1 MHIEGKISYVGPVQS
16 GTSQRG
22 TAWKKQEFAVTY
34 QEGRYPLSILLPTMD
49 DNIIGKLQVGL
60 QVSIDFDCEAR
71 SYTAKDGTQ
80 KMFNNFSIWRN
91 GLHCVSPTQGGVQQA
106 QPAVQQPA
114 QQPAQPQTPSQPA
127 QKKEE
132 EQLPF

>member
-60 QVSIDFDCEAR
+60 QVSVDFDCEAR

-91 GLHCVSPTQGGVQQA
+91 GLHCVGTQAGAQQA
-106 QPAVQQPA
+106 QPTTQQPA
-114 QQPAQPQTPSQPA
+114 QQTAQPQTSSQPA
-127 QKKEE
+127 QQKEE
-132 EQLPF
+132 GLPF

>member
-49 DNIIGKLQVGL
+49 EKIIGKLQVGQ
-60 QVSIDFDCEAR
+60 QVSVDFDCEVR
-71 SYTAKDGTQ
+71 PYTAKDGTQ
-80 KMFNNFSIWRN
+80 KMFNNFTIWRD
-91 GLHCVSPTQGGVQQA
+91 GLHCVGTQAGAQQA
-106 QPAVQQPA
+106 QPTAQQPA
-114 QQPAQPQTPSQPA
+114 QQPTQPQTPSQPA
-127 QKKEE
+127 QQKEE

>member
-22 TAWKKQEFAVTY
+22 TNWKKQEFAVTY

-49 DNIIGKLQVGL
+49 EKIIGKLQVGL
-60 QVSIDFDCEAR
+60 QVSVDFDCEAR

-80 KMFNNFSIWRN
+80 KMFNNFTIWRD
-91 GLHCVSPTQGGVQQA
+91 GLHCVGTQAGAQQA
-106 QPAVQQPA
+106 QPTAQQPA
-114 QQPAQPQTPSQPA
+114 QQSAQPQTPSQPS
-127 QKKEE
+127 QQKEE

>member
-49 DNIIGKLQVGL
+49 EKIIGKLQVGQ
-60 QVSIDFDCEAR
+60 QVSVDFDCEVR
-71 SYTAKDGTQ
+71 PYTAKDGTQ
-80 KMFNNFSIWRN
+80 KMFNNFTIWRD
-91 GLHCVSPTQGGVQQA
+91 GLHCISPAQGGVQQA
-106 QPAVQQPA
+106 QATT
-114 QQPAQPQTPSQPA
+114 QQPAQPQAASQPA
-127 QKKEE
+127 QQKDDG
-132 EQLPF
+132 LPF

>member
-49 DNIIGKLQVGL
+49 EKIIGKLQVGL
-60 QVSIDFDCEAR
+60 QVSVDFDCEAR

-80 KMFNNFSIWRN
+80 KMFNNFTIWRD
-91 GLHCVSPTQGGVQQA
+91 GLHCVGTQPGAQQA
-106 QPAVQQPA
+106 QPTA
-114 QQPAQPQTPSQPA
+114 QQPTQQSAQPQTPSQPS
-127 QKKEE
+127 QQKEE

>member
-1 MHIEGKISYVGPVQS
+1 MHIEGKISYVGPIQS

-49 DNIIGKLQVGL
+49 DKIIGNLQVGQ
-60 QVSIDFDCEAR
+60 QVSVDFDCEAR
-71 SYTAKDGTQ
+71 SYTAKDGTR
-80 KMFNNFSIWRN
+80 KMFNSFSIWRD

-106 QPAVQQPA
+106 QPATQQPA
-114 QQPAQPQTPSQPA
+114 QQAAQFQASPQSVQ
-127 QKKEE
+127 QKEE
-132 EQLPF
+132 LPF

>member
-49 DNIIGKLQVGL
+49 EKIIGKLQVGL
-60 QVSIDFDCEAR
+60 QVSVDFDCEAR

-80 KMFNNFSIWRN
+80 KMFNNFTIWRD
-91 GLHCVSPTQGGVQQA
+91 GLHCVGTQAGAQQA
-106 QPAVQQPA
+106 QPTA
-114 QQPAQPQTPSQPA
+114 QQPTQQSAQPQTPSQPS
-127 QKKEE
+127 QQKEE

>member
-1 MHIEGKISYVGPVQS
+1 MHIEGKISYVGPIQS

-49 DNIIGKLQVGL
+49 DKIIGNLQVGQ
-60 QVSIDFDCEAR
+60 QVSVDFDCEAR
-71 SYTAKDGTQ
+71 SYTAKDGTR
-80 KMFNNFSIWRN
+80 KMFNSFSIWRD

-106 QPAVQQPA
+106 QPATQQPA
-114 QQPAQPQTPSQPA
+114 QQAAQAQASPQSVQ
-127 QKKEE
+127 QKEE
-132 EQLPF
+132 LPF

>member
-22 TAWKKQEFAVTY
+22 ANWKKQELVVTY
-34 QEGRYPLSILLPTMD
+34 PEGRYPLSILLPTMD

-60 QVSIDFDCEAR
+60 QVSVDFDCEAR

-80 KMFNNFSIWRN
+80 KMFNNFSIWRD
-91 GLHCVSPTQGGVQQA
+91 GLHCVGTQAVA
-106 QPAVQQPA
+106 HQPALQPKAPA
-114 QQPAQPQTPSQPA
+114 QQPAQAQAVSQPA
-127 QKKEE
+127 QKEE
-132 EQLPF
+132 EKLPF

>member
-1 MHIEGKISYVGPVQS
+1 MHIEGKISYVGPIRS

-49 DNIIGKLQVGL
+49 DKIIGNLQVGQ
-60 QVSIDFDCEAR
+60 QVSVGFDCEAR
-71 SYTAKDGTQ
+71 SYTAKDGTR
-80 KMFNNFSIWRN
+80 KMFNSFSIWRD

-106 QPAVQQPA
+106 QPATQQPA
-114 QQPAQPQTPSQPA
+114 QQAAQSQASPQSVQ
-127 QKKEE
+127 QKEE
-132 EQLPF
+132 LPF

>member
-1 MHIEGKISYVGPVQS
+1 MHIEGKISYVGPIQS

-49 DNIIGKLQVGL
+49 DKIIGNLQVGQ
-60 QVSIDFDCEAR
+60 QVSVDFDCEAR
-71 SYTAKDGTQ
+71 SYTAKDGTR
-80 KMFNNFSIWRN
+80 KMFNSFSIWRD

-106 QPAVQQPA
+106 QPATQQPA
-114 QQPAQPQTPSQPA
+114 QQAAQSQASPQSVQ
-127 QKKEE
+127 QKEE
-132 EQLPF
+132 LPF

>member
-1 MHIEGKISYVGPVQS
+1 MHIEGKISYVGPIQS

-49 DNIIGKLQVGL
+49 DKIIGNLQVGQ
-60 QVSIDFDCEAR
+60 QVSVDFDCEAR
-71 SYTAKDGTQ
+71 SYTAKDGTR
-80 KMFNNFSIWRN
+80 KMFNSFSIWRD

-106 QPAVQQPA
+106 QPATQQPA
-114 QQPAQPQTPSQPA
+114 QQAAQSQASPQPVRQ
-127 QKKEE
+127 KEE
-132 EQLPF
+132 LPF

>member
-1 MHIEGKISYVGPVQS
+1 MHIEGKISYVGPIQS

-49 DNIIGKLQVGL
+49 DKIIGNLQVGQ
-60 QVSIDFDCEAR
+60 QVSVDFDCEAR
-71 SYTAKDGTQ
+71 SYTAKDGTR
-80 KMFNNFSIWRN
+80 KMFNSFSVWRD

-106 QPAVQQPA
+106 QPATQQPA
-114 QQPAQPQTPSQPA
+114 QQAAQSQASPQSVQ
-127 QKKEE
+127 QKEE
-132 EQLPF
+132 LPF

>member
-1 MHIEGKISYVGPVQS
+1 MHIEGKISYVGPIQS

-49 DNIIGKLQVGL
+49 DKIIGNLQVGQ
-60 QVSIDFDCEAR
+60 QVSVDFDCEAR

-80 KMFNNFSIWRN
+80 KMFNSFSIWRD
-91 GLHCVSPTQGGVQQA
+91 GLHCVSPTQGGVQHV
-106 QPAVQQPA
+106 QPATQQPA
-114 QQPAQPQTPSQPA
+114 QQAAQSQASPQSVQ
-127 QKKEE
+127 QKEE
-132 EQLPF
+132 LPF

>member
-22 TAWKKQEFAVTY
+22 TAWKKQEFAVIY

-49 DNIIGKLQVGL
+49 EKIIGKLQVGL
-60 QVSIDFDCEAR
+60 QVSVDFDCEAR

-80 KMFNNFSIWRN
+80 KMFNNFTIWRD
-91 GLHCVSPTQGGVQQA
+91 GLHCVGTQAGAQQA
-106 QPAVQQPA
+106 QPTA
-114 QQPAQPQTPSQPA
+114 QQPTQQSAQPQTPSQPS
-127 QKKEE
+127 QQKEE

>member
-22 TAWKKQEFAVTY
+22 TAWKKQVFAVTY
-34 QEGRYPLSILLPTMD
+34 QEGRYPLSILLPIMD
-49 DNIIGKLQVGL
+49 EKIIGKLQVGL
-60 QVSIDFDCEAR
+60 QVSVDFDCEAR
-71 SYTAKDGTQ
+71 PYTAKDGTQ
-80 KMFNNFSIWRN
+80 KMFNNFTIWRD

-114 QQPAQPQTPSQPA
+114 QQPAH
-127 QKKEE
+127 KKED

>member
-1 MHIEGKISYVGPVQS
+1 MHIEGKISYVGPIQS

-49 DNIIGKLQVGL
+49 DKIIGNLQVGQ
-60 QVSIDFDCEAR
+60 QVSVDFDCEAR

-80 KMFNNFSIWRN
+80 KMFNSFSIWRD
-91 GLHCVSPTQGGVQQA
+91 GLHCVSPTQGGVQQV
-106 QPAVQQPA
+106 QPATQQPA
-114 QQPAQPQTPSQPA
+114 QQAAQSQA
-127 QKKEE
+127 SSRSVQQKEE
-132 EQLPF
+132 LPF

>member
-1 MHIEGKISYVGPVQS
+1 MHIEGKISYVGPIQS

-49 DNIIGKLQVGL
+49 DKIIGNLQVGQ
-60 QVSIDFDCEAR
+60 QVSVDFDCEAQ
-71 SYTAKDGTQ
+71 SYTAKDGTR
-80 KMFNNFSIWRN
+80 KMFNSFSIWRD

-106 QPAVQQPA
+106 QPATQQPA
-114 QQPAQPQTPSQPA
+114 QQAAQSQASPQSVQ
-127 QKKEE
+127 QKEE
-132 EQLPF
+132 LPF

>member
-1 MHIEGKISYVGPVQS
+1 MHIEGKISYVGPIQS

-49 DNIIGKLQVGL
+49 DKIIGNLQVGQ
-60 QVSIDFDCEAR
+60 QVSVDFDCEAR
-71 SYTAKDGTQ
+71 FYIAKDGTQ
-80 KMFNNFSIWRN
+80 KVFNSFSIWRD

-106 QPAVQQPA
+106 QPATQQPA
-114 QQPAQPQTPSQPA
+114 QQAAQSQA
-127 QKKEE
+127 SSQSVQQKVE
-132 EQLPF
+132 LPF

>member
-1 MHIEGKISYVGPVQS
+1 MHIEGKISYVGPIQS

-49 DNIIGKLQVGL
+49 DKIICNLQVGQ
-60 QVSIDFDCEAR
+60 QVSVDFDCEAR
-71 SYTAKDGTQ
+71 SYTAKDGTR
-80 KMFNNFSIWRN
+80 KMFNSFSIWRD

-106 QPAVQQPA
+106 QPATQQPA
-114 QQPAQPQTPSQPA
+114 QQAAQSQASPQPVQ
-127 QKKEE
+127 QKEE
-132 EQLPF
+132 LPF

>member
-34 QEGRYPLSILLPTMD
+34 QEGRYPLSIILPTMD
-49 DNIIGKLQVGL
+49 EKIIGKLQVGL
-60 QVSIDFDCEAR
+60 QVSVDFDCEVR

-80 KMFNNFSIWRN
+80 KMFNNFTIWRD
-91 GLHCVSPTQGGVQQA
+91 GLHCVSPAQGGAQQT
-106 QPAVQQPA
+106 QPAAQQPA
-114 QQPAQPQTPSQPA
+114 QQPAQPQAAPQPA
-127 QKKEE
+127 QQEE
-132 EQLPF
+132 EKLPF

>member
-1 MHIEGKISYVGPVQS
+1 MHIEGIISYVGPIQS

-49 DNIIGKLQVGL
+49 DKIIGNLQMGQ
-60 QVSIDFDCEAR
+60 QVSVDFDCEAR

-80 KMFNNFSIWRN
+80 KMFNSFSIWRD

-106 QPAVQQPA
+106 QPATQQPA
-114 QQPAQPQTPSQPA
+114 QQAAQSQASPQSVQ
-127 QKKEE
+127 QKEE
-132 EQLPF
+132 LPF

>member
-34 QEGRYPLSILLPTMD
+34 QEGRYPLSILLPIMD
-49 DNIIGKLQVGL
+49 EKIIGKLQVGQ
-60 QVSIDFDCEAR
+60 QVSVDFDCEAR
-71 SYTAKDGTQ
+71 PYTAKDGTQ
-80 KMFNNFSIWRN
+80 KMFNNFTIWRD
-91 GLHCVSPTQGGVQQA
+91 GLHCISPAQGGVQQA
-106 QPAVQQPA
+106 QTTTQQPT

-127 QKKEE
+127 QQKEE

>member
-22 TAWKKQEFAVTY
+22 MAWKKQEFAVIY

-49 DNIIGKLQVGL
+49 ENIIGKLQVGL
-60 QVSIDFDCEAR
+60 QVSVDFDCEAR

-91 GLHCVSPTQGGVQQA
+91 GLHCVGTQAGAQQLGM
-106 QPAVQQPA
+106 QPKTPA
-114 QQPAQPQTPSQPA
+114 QQPAQPQAASQPA
-127 QKKEE
+127 QQKEE
-132 EQLPF
+132 GLPF

>member
-1 MHIEGKISYVGPVQS
+1 MHIEGKISYVGPIQS

-49 DNIIGKLQVGL
+49 DKIIGNLQVGQ
-60 QVSIDFDCEAR
+60 QVSVDFDCEAR

-80 KMFNNFSIWRN
+80 KMFNSFSIWRD
-91 GLHCVSPTQGGVQQA
+91 GLHCVSPTQGGVQQV
-106 QPAVQQPA
+106 QPATQQPA
-114 QQPAQPQTPSQPA
+114 QQAAQSQASPQSVQ
-127 QKKEE
+127 QKEE
-132 EQLPF
+132 LPF

>member
-1 MHIEGKISYVGPVQS
+1 MHIEGKISYVGPIQS

-49 DNIIGKLQVGL
+49 DKIIGNLQVGQ
-60 QVSIDFDCEAR
+60 QVSVDFDCEAR
-71 SYTAKDGTQ
+71 SYTAKDGTR
-80 KMFNNFSIWRN
+80 KMFNSFSIWRD

-106 QPAVQQPA
+106 QPATQQPA
-114 QQPAQPQTPSQPA
+114 QQVAQSQASPQSVQ
-127 QKKEE
+127 QKEE
-132 EQLPF
+132 LPF